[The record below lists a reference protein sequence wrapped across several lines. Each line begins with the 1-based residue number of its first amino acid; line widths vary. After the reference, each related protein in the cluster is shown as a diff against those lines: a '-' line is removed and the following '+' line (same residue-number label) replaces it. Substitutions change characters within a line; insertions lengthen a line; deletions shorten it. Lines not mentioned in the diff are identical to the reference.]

1 LRVGW
6 AGRAMEAAFELL
18 SPLCGG
24 GGGGWRFE
32 VEGKFAGRGGGK
44 SVA

>member
-1 LRVGW
+1 MSHLW
-6 AGRAMEAAFELL
+6 
-18 SPLCGG
+18 GG
-24 GGGGWRFE
+24 GVGVWRFE